1 MVKLVLVR
9 HGESIANAKNIFTG
23 WNDISLSKRGID
35 EAKVAGELIKDI
47 PDFTPT
53 HIHTSLLS
61 RAI

>member
-1 MVKLVLVR
+1 MVTLVLVR

-47 PDFTPT
+47 PDFTP
-53 HIHTSLLS
+53 
-61 RAI
+61 